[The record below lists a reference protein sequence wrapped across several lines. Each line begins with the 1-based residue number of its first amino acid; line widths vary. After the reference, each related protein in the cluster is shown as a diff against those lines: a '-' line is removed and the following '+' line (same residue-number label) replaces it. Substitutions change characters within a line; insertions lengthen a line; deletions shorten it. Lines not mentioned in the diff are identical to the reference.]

1 MEATMRLSKPKNVT
15 FYFAVLLAVLGL
27 IGAIA
32 SVGFISTYAFWFV
45 LVAFIVLALGNLI
58 DGF

>member
-1 MEATMRLSKPKNVT
+1 MRLSKPKNVT